1 MREPWAF
8 LGIVVLLVGFVDVF
22 LVVLNYDE
30 SGFLATRLC
39 RWQWY
44 CLRALTRRL
53 SRRWRPFVLRQVTG
67 LNILLAVGVWLGF
80 VVVGFGL
87 IYYGFMFGGNFDY
100 DGRGV
105 GPGLFSAMY
114 LSAAQLST
122 VGTSQVNAQT
132 DLLRMLTI
140 AETLCAPL
148 LITLILTFLL
158 GVYQVIR
165 DLRTLASNFSDA
177 EHGLGDPLANL
188 AAYFPEG
195 DALGGYLEEISDSF
209 WSYADGLRMHHVA
222 YFFQSGRDQFSL
234 PFVLFAFG
242 EILGAL
248 RWGTPVGSSLS
259 RQPLLARLM
268 SQFGRFVDY
277 FHGQLG
283 WVEDIAPHLPFEEFS
298 AAHNGTAESPD
309 IWAGRFLRLTRNM
322 ERLAKLPP
330 ANDSLEVYTRYRQWL
345 PFAHRCE
352 QARLAVSRDLDYQ
365 PTLRRFNGAAP
376 VQESGRAECHA
387 VAADHVQ
394 HQAGEQYGNYT

>member
-1 MREPWAF
+1 MPESW
-8 LGIVVLLVGFVDVF
+8 VVLGTIVLLIGFIDVF

-44 CLRALTRRL
+44 CLRSVTRRL
-53 SRRWRPFVLRQVTG
+53 SRRWRPFALRQVTG
-67 LNILLAVGVWLGF
+67 LNILLAVGIWLGF
-80 VVVGFGL
+80 VVVGFGF
-87 IYYGFMFGGNFDY
+87 IYRGFMAGENFDY
-100 DGRGV
+100 EGRGV

-122 VGTSQVNAQT
+122 VGTSQVNAQS
-132 DLLRMLTI
+132 DLMRMLTI

-177 EHGLGDPLANL
+177 EQGLGDPLANL
-188 AAYFPEG
+188 APYFPEG
-195 DALGGYLEEISDSF
+195 DGLDGYLQAISDSF
-209 WSYADGLRMHHVA
+209 WSYADGVRMHHVA

-234 PFVLFAFG
+234 PYVLFAFG
-242 EILGAL
+242 ETLGAL
-248 RWGTPVGSSLS
+248 RWGTPAGSSVS
-259 RQPLLARLM
+259 RQPLLARLT

-277 FHGQLG
+277 LHGQLG
-283 WVEDIAPHLPFEEFS
+283 WAGDIAPHLSFEEFS

-309 IWAGRFLRLTRNM
+309 LWVGRFLRLTRYM

-365 PTLRRFNGAAP
+365 PARERFNGAAP
-376 VQESGRAECHA
+376 VQERAHA
-387 VAADHVQ
+387 DPQAVTADHIQ
-394 HQAGEQYGNYT
+394 HQAGNQHGNYT